1 MESVNANKA
10 TVRVAHASEVE
21 TSRICYQ
28 FGEEPMYPFN
38 VVLNMVSATGVEPK
52 TVVKG
57 QSTSVQVTLSTPVE
71 GATAKLVAAGET
83 CESENVF
90 TVNGAMSFA
99 AGVTVTGAIATVG
112 EASDYVVCLRL
123 AEGEYHQ
130 YPALSVHVV
139 EFQLERKEFVVA
151 DFSISLTV
159 AAASGLSMQD
169 TCFFTAG
176 ATCDG
181 SNEVTI
187 DGETFTPM
195 SGFVTVVFTAPG
207 KNVNLCCSLSGME
220 PTLLQSN
227 VIGEV
232 AQLMDVAG
240 LNLHYAMLPYNVEK
254 QMRLYGSG
262 LITGAFWL
270 TKEDTECDDV
280 ENRLPLA
287 GEQNVITFAE
297 HQSTD
302 FSMRPLAQD
311 SIYTLC
317 YSYRNDPALSYKKY
331 VFYPISVTSIVAREK
346 GKDDLAVVGA
356 EKSFNI
362 FGSHLS
368 TADYLGWS
376 RN

>member
-1 MESVNANKA
+1 
-10 TVRVAHASEVE
+10 
-21 TSRICYQ
+21 
-28 FGEEPMYPFN
+28 
-38 VVLNMVSATGVEPK
+38 
-52 TVVKG
+52 
-57 QSTSVQVTLSTPVE
+57 
-71 GATAKLVAAGET
+71 
-83 CESENVF
+83 
-90 TVNGAMSFA
+90 
-99 AGVTVTGAIATVG
+99 
-112 EASDYVVCLRL
+112 
-123 AEGEYHQ
+123 
-130 YPALSVHVV
+130 
-139 EFQLERKEFVVA
+139 
-151 DFSISLTV
+151 
-159 AAASGLSMQD
+159 
-169 TCFFTAG
+169 
-176 ATCDG
+176 
-181 SNEVTI
+181 
-187 DGETFTPM
+187 M

-311 SIYTLC
+311 STYTLC

-376 RN
+376 RNENCSDMVPIAEGDGFYTPLLQDASGQLYFTVTFRDNSKDAPDQKFYYCFNSNLNGNLPVNFRMTVYELLKTQWSQGAAAASEESVALLGEEQERLSVKAFDMSEAQEPRTVSLRSRICRNRTTRTCSRIRTRWRSCVPSSVVRTTWVRRCW